1 MFLFLSSQ
9 LILADNI
16 LTEIP
21 YMQVAPLKQLR
32 TLDLSHNLIK
42 FVVEPAYIPSPSSRG
57 GGASGGFGR
66 GAGAIGDFGI
76 NSGNAGSSEENNS
89 GGGDSSSVDV
99 YQPSTTTTTAR
110 PTPKPIVGVKLTL
123 DILHLE
129 YNLIEIL
136 PTESFQYFD
145 IVNVTF
151 LDGNPLRELRN
162 EAFRPSRMREL
173 YIRFCDLHTVSP
185 LAFEGLGT
193 TLQILDLTGNNITT
207 LPEHLFKNFDVF
219 RYVTLTLSYY
229 YYFVWIVNTKVPHC

>member
-1 MFLFLSSQ
+1 MIFRCSKDDSVSFINPQ

-42 FVVEPAYIPSPSSRG
+42 FVVEPAYVPSPSGRG

-66 GAGAIGDFGI
+66 GAGGTGDFGG
-76 NSGNAGSSEENNS
+76 NSGSAGSSEEINS
-89 GGGDSSSVDV
+89 GGGSSSVEV
-99 YQPSTTTTTAR
+99 YQSTTTTTTAR
-110 PTPKPIVGVKLTL
+110 PTPKPIIGVKLTL
-123 DILHLE
+123 DVLHLE

-136 PTESFQYFD
+136 STESFQYFD

-173 YIRFCDLHTVSP
+173 YIRFCELHTVSP

-219 RYVTLTLSYY
+219 RHVLIFLN
-229 YYFVWIVNTKVPHC
+229 V